1 METVQASVGILG
13 RTYRLRVAASDEA
26 ALRKAAD
33 AIETQAKQYGNMYAY
48 NDHQDLLAMVALTQI
63 TQLTKIQDSLRYKDT
78 DLAQRLQSI
87 DSILEQI
94 LHPTKE
100 TVANVGIV
108 ADATMQVG
116 TVADATVSAQNSL

>member
-1 METVQASVGILG
+1 METVSASVNILG

-26 ALRKAAD
+26 ALRKAAQNID
-33 AIETQAKQYGNMYAY
+33 AQAKQYGSMYAY

-78 DLAQRLQSI
+78 DLAERLQSI
-87 DSILEQI
+87 DSVLEGI

-100 TVANVGIV
+100 QLLRDNSS
-108 ADATMQVG
+108 
-116 TVADATVSAQNSL
+116 ATVSTQNSL